1 MREPN
6 AMILAVVQARMGS
19 KRLPGK
25 AVATLQGQPMI
36 LRQLERLRTARRLN
50 KIIVATSS
58 DAADDGLAGL
68 VVSRGYAVYRG
79 AGSDILDRIARC
91 AEAAGPIS
99 HIVRIKGD
107 APFVDASIIDQ
118 AVHLAQVSGAAYTS
132 NRVER
137 TYPAGLEVE
146 VITVEALRIAAA
158 EARDPLALIS
168 PTAAIRA
175 RPDRFSQAHLKA
187 RRDWSHY
194 DWRVKT
200 PADLAFARSIYD
212 ALHPADPGFA
222 MGDVLDLVESRQDLG
237 RFAA

>member
-1 MREPN
+1 
-6 AMILAVVQARMGS
+6 MILAVLQARMGS

-25 AVATLQGQPMI
+25 AVATLQGEPMI
-36 LRQLERLRTARRLN
+36 LRQLERLRGARRLD

-68 VVSRGYAVYRG
+68 VVSRGYSVHRG

-91 AEAAGPIS
+91 AEAAGPVA
-99 HIVRIKGD
+99 HVVRIKGD
-107 APFVDASIIDQ
+107 APFVDAGVIDE
-118 AVHLAQVSGAAYTS
+118 AVRLAQTSGADYTS
-132 NRVER
+132 NRVQR

-146 VITVEALRIAAA
+146 VITAAALRLAAA
-158 EARDPLALIS
+158 EIRDPLALIS
-168 PTAAIRA
+168 PTAAIRQH
-175 RPDRFSQAHLKA
+175 PDRFSQAHLTA

-212 ALHPADPGFA
+212 ALYPADPGFS
-222 MGDVLDLVESRQDLG
+222 MGDVLDLVESRQDIG

>member
-1 MREPN
+1 
-6 AMILAVVQARMGS
+6 MILAVVQARMGS

-36 LRQLERLRTARRLN
+36 LRQLERLRGARRLN
-50 KIIVATSS
+50 KIIVATSTEA
-58 DAADDGLAGL
+58 DDDGLAGL
-68 VVSRGYAVYRG
+68 VVSRGYAVHRG
-79 AGSDILDRIARC
+79 AGADILDRIARC
-91 AEAAGPIS
+91 AEAAGPVS

-107 APFVDASIIDQ
+107 APFVDPGVIDQ
-118 AVHLAQVSGAAYTS
+118 AILLAQTTGAAYTS
-132 NRVER
+132 NRVHR

-146 VITVEALRIAAA
+146 VITVEALRAAAA
-158 EARDPLALIS
+158 EIRDHQALIS
-168 PTAAIRA
+168 PTAAIRQN
-175 RPDRFSQAHLKA
+175 PDRYSQAHLTA
-187 RRDWSHY
+187 RRDWSHH

-200 PADLAFARSIYD
+200 PADLAFARSVYD